1 MDWIKIG
8 AGALIGGAVAAVI
21 TALLVIYFDKPAA
34 SPGGDGTGI
43 ESGAVVAFEGASSC
57 PSGWSVYTKAE
68 SRVIV
73 GAAGSSPGKGADG
86 KSLSAHKAGTNGG
99 QETVTLAADN
109 LPPHT
114 HQYNDIY
121 FSSDGGT
128 VTVPKNFGSGSKTD
142 NNNKGYQITRTTNAE
157 KTTPAAISN
166 LPPFIA
172 LTYCVKS

>member
-57 PSGWSVYTKAE
+57 PSGWSVYTKA
-68 SRVIV
+68 
-73 GAAGSSPGKGADG
+73 
-86 KSLSAHKAGTNGG
+86 
-99 QETVTLAADN
+99 LAADN

>member
-73 GAAGSSPGKGADG
+73 GAAGSSPGKGA
-86 KSLSAHKAGTNGG
+86 
-99 QETVTLAADN
+99 LAADN